1 MKRGQRGKAE
11 QVNLGVIGTGWP
23 GQQHA
28 RVMSAIA
35 GAHLYGCADLD
46 EVRRR
51 EFEVTFSPKRSGSE
65 YHELLLDPDLHAV
78 IICLP
83 NFLHFPASLAAL
95 EAGKHVLCEK
105 PPTMTAAEMKILQ
118 KAASDRG
125 LVYFFGRQFR
135 FTPEMRAAKEVVAAG
150 RLGTIY
156 FAKAT
161 WVRSRGIPQGIGGWF
176 TEKKRSGGGALI
188 DIGVHALDSVW
199 YLMGTPR
206 PVSVSAQV
214 YRNFGHLVRD
224 PVFDVEDAAY
234 AFIRFENGA
243 VVHLETSW
251 AGNLPDDIP
260 QGEYFGRELNNS
272 IVYGT
277 KGTLRLKPLTL
288 FEDKSGAL
296 ETVPL
301 DLPDNSDSFE
311 LQLRNFVD
319 AIRGHCQPINSA
331 EQAFELMKMLD
342 AIYASSS
349 LGHEVR
355 IDVPKEDVRRE
366 TDAAPKKV
374 AVEVTAPRE
383 SSTAIRLT
391 SDRCPN

>member
-1 MKRGQRGKAE
+1 VKRAE
-11 QVNLGVIGTGWP
+11 NGRTEQLNFGVIGTGWP

-28 RVMSAIA
+28 GVMSAIP
-35 GAHLYGCADLD
+35 GANLYACADLD
-46 EVRRR
+46 EARRSQ
-51 EFEVTFSPKRSGSE
+51 FEKTFAPRQTFSDYR
-65 YHELLLDPDLHAV
+65 ELLEEPKLDAA

-83 NFLHFPASLAAL
+83 NYLHFPASLAAL
-95 EAGKHVLCEK
+95 EAGKHVFCEK
-105 PPTMTAAEMKILQ
+105 PPTMNAAEMKVLQ
-118 KAASDRG
+118 GEADKRG
-125 LVYFFGRQFR
+125 LIYYFGRQFR
-135 FTPEMRAAKEVVAAG
+135 FTPGMRAAKQLIDAG

-156 FAKAT
+156 HAKAT

-188 DIGVHALDSVW
+188 DIGVHALDSAW
-199 YLMGTPR
+199 FLMGTPR

-214 YRNFGHLVRD
+214 YRNFAHLVPD

-260 QGEYFGRELNNS
+260 QGQYFGRELNNS
-272 IVYGT
+272 TVFGT

-288 FEDKSGAL
+288 FEDRDGAL
-296 ETVPL
+296 ETVPIE
-301 DLPDNSDSFE
+301 LPDNTDSFE

-319 AIRGHCQPINSA
+319 AVLGRAEPINNA
-331 EQAFELMKMLD
+331 KQAFELMEILD

-349 LGHEVR
+349 LGREVP
-355 IDVPKEDVRRE
+355 I
-366 TDAAPKKV
+366 A
-374 AVEVTAPRE
+374 
-383 SSTAIRLT
+383 
-391 SDRCPN
+391 